1 MEGETMKKRTAEQI
15 RAQIKKEKEELNQI
29 LDETTEYDDR
39 GFIKSMDYKAVRRSE
54 DYINDLYW
62 ELRQLE
68 EEKL

>member
-1 MEGETMKKRTAEQI
+1 MKKRTAEQI

-68 EEKL
+68 EAKL

>member
-1 MEGETMKKRTAEQI
+1 MKKRTAEQI